1 MGAMEHV
8 RHLARAIG
16 PRGSTTKG
24 EALAARYA
32 EEVLRC
38 AGLAPVT
45 EPFASARSAWHPSAL
60 FTGLVL
66 VSEMLFLA
74 GGRWGALVGLVLA
87 ALALAS
93 MLCELAFRPNPLRW
107 LLPKGQSQNVWARV
121 GPRGEVRAQVVL
133 MGHLDSHRTPLA
145 FSSDRWTKVFSTLV
159 PAGLASVVVLIL
171 LFAGGALA
179 PGPGWRWAS
188 LPFALVV
195 AGVFALTLQ
204 ADTSPYTEGAN
215 DNATGAGV
223 VLSLATRLKE
233 EPLAHTAV
241 WAVLSGCEEVGCYG
255 ADAFAAAHRADLGD
269 AAWIAVDSVGGAG
282 ADPSY
287 LATETFLLTVQSD
300 PGLVELFERVCAR
313 RPELKGHPS
322 HMRGAYTEGAIGAK
336 YGFRVLT
343 LIGHRRDGALPEW
356 HRPTDVLDRVD
367 AGLVERTESLLW
379 DLLQEIDSEAR
390 GTD

>member
-8 RHLARAIG
+8 RYLAQAIG
-16 PRGSTTKG
+16 PRGSTTRD

-32 EEVLRC
+32 EEVLRR
-38 AGLAPVT
+38 AGLTPVS
-45 EPFASARSAWHPSAL
+45 EPFTSARSAWHHSAL
-60 FTGLVL
+60 FTGVVL
-66 VSEMLFLA
+66 VSELLFLLA
-74 GGRWGALVGLVLA
+74 GRWGAVAGLVLSA
-87 ALALAS
+87 AALAS
-93 MLCELAFRPNPLRW
+93 MLQELAFRPNLLRK
-107 LLPKGQSQNVWARV
+107 LLPKGPSQNVWARIE
-121 GPRGEVRAQVVL
+121 PRGVVRAQVVL

-145 FSSDRWTKVFSTLV
+145 FSTDGWVRLFSTLV

-171 LFAGGALA
+171 LFAGAAVA
-179 PGPGWRWAS
+179 PGPLWRWLS

-223 VLSLATRLKE
+223 VLSLATRFQA

-255 ADAFAAAHRADLGD
+255 ADAFAAAHRAELGD

-287 LATETFLLTVQSD
+287 LETETFLLTVKSD
-300 PGLVELFERVCAR
+300 PGLVALFERICAR

-322 HMRGAYTEGAIGAK
+322 QMRGAYTEGAIGAK
-336 YGFRVLT
+336 HGFRVLT

-367 AGLVERTESLLW
+367 AGLVERTESLVWELV
-379 DLLQEIDSEAR
+379 QEIDR
-390 GTD
+390 GA